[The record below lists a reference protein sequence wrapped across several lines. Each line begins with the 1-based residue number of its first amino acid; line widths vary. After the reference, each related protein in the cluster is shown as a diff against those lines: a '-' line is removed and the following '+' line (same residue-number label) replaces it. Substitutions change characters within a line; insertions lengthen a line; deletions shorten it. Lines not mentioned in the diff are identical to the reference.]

1 MYGLLWRL
9 HKKIALETQ
18 AIAAAERFEERTGL
32 KAQVILVPDVLANG
46 SEVAGLQ
53 VAGAWPDG
61 KNSQVILVGVETYT
75 RSQEAAD
82 QN

>member
-9 HKKIALETQ
+9 KKKVALETQ
-18 AIAAAERFEERTGL
+18 VIAAAERFEERTGL

-46 SEVAGLQ
+46 PEVAGLQ
-53 VAGAWPDG
+53 VAGSWPAG
-61 KNSQVILVGVETYT
+61 KKSQVILVGVEICT
-75 RSQEAAD
+75 RSEEAAY